1 MSHLLKYTEW
11 QSANGQWHTGDT
23 TRLAK
28 GSNYWWH
35 IPRMLNISLTDY
47 ILLLKDK
54 FHATNFKF
62 FPDNECLLLWDWQ
75 NYNDCHNFTLFVNRE
90 ARNRKFFIC

>member
-11 QSANGQWHTGDT
+11 QSGTGDWYT
-23 TRLAK
+23 GDVSKLSED
-28 GSNYWWH
+28 SNAWWH
-35 IPRMLNISLTDY
+35 VPRMLNISLTDY

-54 FHATNFKF
+54 FHAVDFKF
-62 FPDNECLLLWDWQ
+62 FPENNCLLLWRWK

-90 ARNRKFFIC
+90 AKKRKFFI